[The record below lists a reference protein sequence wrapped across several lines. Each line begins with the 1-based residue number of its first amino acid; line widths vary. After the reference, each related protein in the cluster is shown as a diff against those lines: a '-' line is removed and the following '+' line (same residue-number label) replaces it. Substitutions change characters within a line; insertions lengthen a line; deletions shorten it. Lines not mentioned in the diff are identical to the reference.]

1 MKAFSISSYAALR
14 NKVRET
20 LLLGQQKID
29 QARVQ
34 TYWQTGR
41 DINEHVLANGGRAE
55 YGKEVILKL
64 SKDLDVGDELLYRC
78 SRFAE
83 QFPISSSWRK
93 LSWSHLRALCRVSDD
108 RKRLELTQQAARNQW
123 PSDVLETRIRNLLWD
138 ERVEALDGKIPSLLP
153 VPVLGP
159 FYTYKVIAPETVHSS
174 SKQLLLD
181 LGFSNRLEM
190 ELFLPARDI
199 KISATGTCATG
210 RKCPGARFP
219 AGTIVESRRRDEG
232 EKHAPKHAP
241 IARGNS
247 IFKLIKSGKDEDA
260 LYTYKAFVQRIID
273 ADTFHVEFRLGFGQL
288 REEIIRLRG
297 IDCPEINTPEG
308 QAAKRFVERELAPCE
323 FITVKST
330 QTRKEKWGRYLGDI
344 FYIDKAGKQQYLNNL
359 LLEKRMAVRVR
370 E

>member
-1 MKAFSISSYAALR
+1 MKALSISSYAALR

-108 RKRLELTQQAARNQW
+108 RKRLELTQQAARNKW

-159 FYTYKVIAPETVHSS
+159 FYTYKIIAPETVHSS

-190 ELFLPARDI
+190 ELF
-199 KISATGTCATG
+199 
-210 RKCPGARFP
+210 PGAHFP

-247 IFKLIKSGKDEDA
+247 IFKLVKSEKNEDA

-273 ADTFHVEFRLGFGQL
+273 ADTFHVEFRLGFGQV
-288 REEIIRLRG
+288 RDEIIRLRG
-297 IDCPEINTPEG
+297 IDCPEMNTPEG
-308 QAAKRFVERELAPCE
+308 QAAKRFVEAQLSGCE
-323 FITVKST
+323 FITIKST

-344 FYIDKAGKQQYLNNL
+344 FYIDKAGNSSTLTTCCSK
-359 LLEKRMAVRVR
+359 KGHAVRVR
-370 E
+370 Y